1 MPRVYYHCLIVF
13 NEVIEPIQ
21 YSLPFCF
28 RQTKI
33 EYCIG
38 FQILDVG
45 GVEMGYF
52 IFSENDSNPGCI
64 EIPLNRFQMINI

>member
-1 MPRVYYHCLIVF
+1 MRANFDEDIR
-13 NEVIEPIQ
+13 PIQ

-38 FQILDVG
+38 LDIISSNG
-45 GVEMGYF
+45 TDICYF
-52 IFSENDSNPGCI
+52 IFSENDSNPGFI
-64 EIPLNRFQMINI
+64 EIPLNRLHMIHF